1 MGEPAIL
8 VVDNGTLS
16 LPALCKT
23 LDVLGGRIST
33 IPVGEVDGRAVGPRY
48 QGLVLSGT
56 KVRAYDDTF
65 YGRLIDTV
73 FDSSVPVW
81 GICGGMQLI
90 ALARGSTL
98 TPGPQRVGN
107 HPVSIDPGEKIF
119 RHCGDDLT
127 LFQRHTLYLD
137 AAPEGFEVIG
147 RSETAPVE
155 FIRSSDHRIYGSQA
169 HLEFRSDGRKVLRGF
184 VDVVRTS

>member
-1 MGEPAIL
+1 MAEPELL

-23 LDVLGGRIST
+23 LDGLGARTTS
-33 IPVGEVDGRAVGPRY
+33 IPVGDVTGRPLHSRY
-48 QGLVLSGT
+48 RGLVLSGT
-56 KVRAYDDTF
+56 KVRAYDSTF

-73 FDSSVPVW
+73 FDSAIPVW

-90 ALARGSTL
+90 ALSCGSTL
-98 TPGPQRVGN
+98 VPGPQRVGN
-107 HPVSIDPGEKIF
+107 HTAFIDAGEKIF
-119 RHCGDDLT
+119 RHCSSEVT

-137 AAPEGFEVIG
+137 AAPDGFDVIG
-147 RSETAPVE
+147 RSAAAPVE
-155 FIRSSDHRIYGSQA
+155 FIRSADHRIYGSQA
-169 HLEFRSDGRKVLRGF
+169 HLEFRSDGRKVLQGF